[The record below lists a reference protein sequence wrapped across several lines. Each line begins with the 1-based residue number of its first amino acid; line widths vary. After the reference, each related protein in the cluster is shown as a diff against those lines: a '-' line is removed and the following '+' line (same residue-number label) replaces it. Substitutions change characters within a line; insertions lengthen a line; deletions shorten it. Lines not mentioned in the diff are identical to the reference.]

1 MPVKAMSEPMS
12 VVTCTALDTMTRE
25 YFPGAWVYCLDSTY
39 RPLKRDSVERLGKLY
54 WRAGAELNLLTW
66 RTYHDC
72 DDKAMLAKV
81 LASAMHR
88 KAGTGSGVEG
98 APVGI
103 MAYRVTGSGW
113 HMINCILTER
123 GIETWEPQHQDWCAL
138 SEPERLSCR
147 FVLW

>member
-1 MPVKAMSEPMS
+1 MPV
-12 VVTCTALDTMTRE
+12 VTNIVLDRMTRE
-25 YFPGAWVYCLDSTY
+25 YFPGARVYCLDATY
-39 RPLKRDSVERLGKLY
+39 RPLRRDSVAKLGTLY
-54 WRAGAELNLLTW
+54 WKAGAALNVLTW

-88 KAGTGSGVEG
+88 KAGASSGAEG

-103 MAYRVTGSGW
+103 MSYEVTDHGW

-123 GIETWEPQHQDWCAL
+123 GIETWEPQRQDWCVL
-138 SEPERLSCR
+138 SERERLSCR